1 MKYNISD
8 KYISHKEVLQMK
20 KLLICCLA
28 ILLAGVPV
36 CSVSAAAPNTQS
48 IEFNDGDLLLIT
60 TEGITDKLSVVNEN
74 YSFSL
79 DASSMNTTITMEYP
93 GEVVPNR
100 SVTITRIING
110 NTYVGTV
117 YLDSYWYHDG
127 VTTAVYEGTLYLQSS
142 TSTS

>member
-1 MKYNISD
+1 
-8 KYISHKEVLQMK
+8 MK

-36 CSVSAAAPNTQS
+36 CSVSAAAP
-48 IEFNDGDLLLIT
+48 ET
-60 TEGITDKLSVVNEN
+60 TVTIGSKNL
-74 YSFSL
+74 SFSMEIDQDL
-79 DASSMNTTITMEYP
+79 GAHIINSSDEFLLSPDGNSMTTSITMNYQ
-93 GEVVPNR
+93 GEVIPAR
-100 SVTITRIING
+100 SVEVTKNYGG
-110 NTYVGTV
+110 NIYKGTV

>member
-1 MKYNISD
+1 
-8 KYISHKEVLQMK
+8 MK

>member
-1 MKYNISD
+1 
-8 KYISHKEVLQMK
+8 MK

-36 CSVSAAAPNTQS
+36 CSVSAAAPETTVIITGDDVSFFFEVDKNLENIILNSDDTFS
-48 IEFNDGDLLLIT
+48 VSPDG
-60 TEGITDKLSVVNEN
+60 N
-74 YSFSL
+74 
-79 DASSMNTTITMEYP
+79 SMTTTITMEYQ
-93 GEVVPNR
+93 GEVVPAR
-100 SVTITRIING
+100 SFNVTK
-110 NTYVGTV
+110 TYGESVYQGTV